1 MMPEI
6 SKAELS
12 RQGSRWRLDGRP
24 IVIAEDIDTDY
35 HKGSVQLTRWQLV
48 GGICNSPRAPVTIGE
63 ILAENLL

>member
-1 MMPEI
+1 MLNSSAWMMPEI

-35 HKGSVQLTRWQLV
+35 HKGSVQLTRWQLA
-48 GGICNSPRAPVTIGE
+48 GEICNSPMHE
-63 ILAENLL
+63 